1 MVAGRFRTDLFYR
14 LCSDVV
20 RTPTLC
26 EQLDDRPEDL
36 TLLLRFIA
44 RRTAGAAADAV
55 AQEVHAWIERE
66 LADYAWP
73 GNFRELEQCARN
85 VIARG
90 DWPIQIL
97 AEAARAIYWFNPLF
111 WILVRRLRQASEH
124 AADNIV
130 LGLGV
135 GQTEYARD
143 LLEVAQELGA
153 GARQGPILAVAQ
165 PSFLERRL
173 IAVLNPRLKRVAAAP
188 WATLLIV
195 TLAVGVSIPLATLR
209 DASTGA
215 AASGDSAEAS
225 PAPGAAS
232 AALGA
237 ACPVTPT
244 QSEAPPSSELA
255 DAFGDGPWHVND
267 DRSIWVWAQP
277 YAAERTVSAIW
288 IRPEGTQLSVTAER
302 LDGAAPPI
310 DATFDCCVPRI
321 FKSGGIQF
329 PTAGCWRVDAV
340 AGDRRLSFVTE
351 VLP

>member
-1 MVAGRFRTDLFYR
+1 
-14 LCSDVV
+14 
-20 RTPTLC
+20 
-26 EQLDDRPEDL
+26 
-36 TLLLRFIA
+36 
-44 RRTAGAAADAV
+44 
-55 AQEVHAWIERE
+55 
-66 LADYAWP
+66 
-73 GNFRELEQCARN
+73 
-85 VIARG
+85 
-90 DWPIQIL
+90 
-97 AEAARAIYWFNPLF
+97 
-111 WILVRRLRQASEH
+111 
-124 AADNIV
+124 
-130 LGLGV
+130 
-135 GQTEYARD
+135 
-143 LLEVAQELGA
+143 
-153 GARQGPILAVAQ
+153 
-165 PSFLERRL
+165 
-173 IAVLNPRLKRVAAAP
+173 VAAAP

-195 TLAVGVSIPLATLR
+195 ALAVGVSIPLATLR

-310 DATFDCCVPRI
+310 DATFDCCFPRI